1 MIRKYIIFPL
11 FVIILFSIYV
21 NYSTYKSLIIQNTVL
36 KEYRSPKVY
45 TFDILDSVLPSIPN
59 ITITAMPLDVFK
71 ANYLLSEGRLDEVE
85 KYIERAKKINPHTHV
100 GDFLAGKLLYYR
112 GSYDSAFVSSKR
124 AFYGWPKNID
134 HYNSYVDVLE
144 KLSDTI
150 SLINAFNFLENNLKE
165 RPEYFERFYSSFN
178 KIKLSFLVTNYPDAV
193 RVNRDTILGSWER
206 AFNFPNNQAIRDST
220 LQYNFKRNTF
230 TNKQA
235 QEFTYKLRNDSIF
248 FYFNSNLK
256 KPISSFKAQY
266 SEEFETLIFEN
277 VPIDQGK
284 FQTQYYRRVK

>member
-21 NYSTYKSLIIQNTVL
+21 NYSTYKSLIIQSTVL

-71 ANYLLSEGRLDEVE
+71 ANYLLSEGRLDEVD
-85 KYIERAKKINPHTHV
+85 KYIERAKKINPHTYV
-100 GDFLAGKLLYYR
+100 GDFLDGKLLYYR

>member
-21 NYSTYKSLIIQNTVL
+21 NYSTYKSLIIQSTVL

-85 KYIERAKKINPHTHV
+85 KYIERAKKINPHTYV
-100 GDFLAGKLLYYR
+100 GDFLDGKLLYYR